1 MDPFART
8 LNRLELLII
17 QPEIYIYIYIYI
29 YICTEKAPCGSGY
42 TGLQERIQFS
52 PLCLFFIVTSFLFC
66 I

>member
-42 TGLQERIQFS
+42 MGLQERIQF
-52 PLCLFFIVTSFLFC
+52 
-66 I
+66 

>member
-17 QPEIYIYIYIYI
+17 QPEIYIYI

-42 TGLQERIQFS
+42 TGLQERIQF
-52 PLCLFFIVTSFLFC
+52 
-66 I
+66 

>member
-17 QPEIYIYIYIYI
+17 QPEIYI

-42 TGLQERIQFS
+42 TGLQERIQF
-52 PLCLFFIVTSFLFC
+52 
-66 I
+66 

>member
-8 LNRLELLII
+8 LNKLELLII
-17 QPEIYIYIYIYI
+17 QPEIYIYI

-42 TGLQERIQFS
+42 TGLRERIQFE